1 VEANSLV
8 DSGNKTG
15 ALSFGGSAFK
25 IPGSKNVA
33 GETLVPALMPLQ
45 PELNSASTI
54 SIASHRKFQFNLTC
68 PV

>member
-1 VEANSLV
+1 LF
-8 DSGNKTG
+8 
-15 ALSFGGSAFK
+15 FGGSAFK

-45 PELNSASTI
+45 PELNSTSAI

>member
-8 DSGNKTG
+8 GPAGKTG
-15 ALSFGGSAFK
+15 APVLCGSAFK
-25 IPGSKNVA
+25 SKKVA

-45 PELNSASTI
+45 PELNNASVI
-54 SIASHRKFQFNLTC
+54 SIASHRKFEFNLTC